1 MDYKRS
7 DRVAREIKSELGNLL
22 IREIKDPKM
31 GFVTIIDVK
40 VSDDLRIAKVYV
52 SVLGNERDKALSMK
66 VLIRARNFLRHSL
79 APRLYL
85 RNLPELRF
93 FLDDSN
99 KKVSH
104 IDEIFDKIKKE
115 S

>member
-1 MDYKRS
+1 MNFKRCE
-7 DRVAREIKSELGNLL
+7 RVARDIKNELGNLL
-22 IREIKDPKM
+22 IKEIKDPKM

-52 SVLGNERDKALSMK
+52 SVLGSEKDKENSMK
-66 VLIRARNFLRHSL
+66 VLIRARNFLRYSL

-85 RNLPELRF
+85 KNLPELRF

-99 KKVSH
+99 KKASH